1 MIDAR
6 GIPTCTCPNCGE
18 TLFRAL
24 ISFDPETYTIGM
36 YHLDIQCNECGA
48 LATAPTP
55 LDIPGGDPDDNT
67 KGEKLQ

>member
-6 GIPTCTCPNCGE
+6 GIPTCTCPNCGD

-24 ISFDPETYTIGM
+24 VSFDPETYTVGM
-36 YHLDIQCNECGA
+36 YHLDIQCHSCGA

-55 LDIPGGDPDDNT
+55 LDNPSGNPEDKN
-67 KGEKLQ
+67 KGERF